1 MIWQSG
7 LVNKSVVVGTY
18 HMPGIKLLIARQR
31 VLIRNTHDPA
41 KDAITA
47 HEILSGLTQTGVPNY
62 YGYQQLL
69 LVI

>member
-31 VLIRNTHDPA
+31 VLIRINTR
-41 KDAITA
+41 
-47 HEILSGLTQTGVPNY
+47 VV
-62 YGYQQLL
+62 
-69 LVI
+69 LVRHKIKKS